1 MNNKPFHINRRDII
15 KYSSI
20 GLLGAIVTHKATEH
34 VLENQVQ
41 AIQEPMTEEK
51 FPFTLAGMF
60 LDSIQDVLSKI
71 ETETNTTVASNFS
84 PFLQNLYDSY
94 ANTLKTLPENY
105 KNNIHATSDFET
117 HLHQSRSFF
126 DRTTNTLHI
135 NPTFRNQ
142 LTSIS
147 CAIQILRHKDLINNN
162 RFQIPSELHI
172 PYLYATAFEFN
183 NIMYHDM
190 LAAIYTEGLYKP
202 KSQEHLTLEIF
213 QESLFTHL
221 EHNYPQPNSLW
232 RQVDH
237 ESSLATQ
244 YFKGKLANTSQLQEI
259 ANTNIFVTN
268 SFINAAQS
276 KQTPDP
282 SIKIKPILRRSY

>member
-1 MNNKPFHINRRDII
+1 MKNKPFQISRRDIL
-15 KYSSI
+15 KYTS
-20 GLLGAIVTHKATEH
+20 LGFLATIVTHKATQH
-34 VLENQVQ
+34 VLENQVET
-41 AIQEPMTEEK
+41 IQEPSTEDE

-60 LDSIQDVLSKI
+60 LDSIQEVINKI
-71 ETETNTTVASNFS
+71 KTEPNSTLASNFS

-94 ANTLKTLPENY
+94 ASTLDPLPASYSKNIQVTTDFKTQ
-105 KNNIHATSDFET
+105 
-117 HLHQSRSFF
+117 LHQSRSFF
-126 DRTTNTLHI
+126 DQITNVLHT

-147 CAIQILRHKDLINNN
+147 SSIQILRHRDLINNN
-162 RFQIPSELHI
+162 PFQIPTQLHI

-202 KSQEHLTLEIF
+202 KSQEHLTQENF
-213 QESLFTHL
+213 QESLLTHL
-221 EHNYPQPNSLW
+221 AHNYPQPNSLW

-244 YFKGKLANTSQLQEI
+244 YFMGKLANTSQLQEI
-259 ANTNIFVTN
+259 ANTNIFVSK
-268 SFINAAQS
+268 SFIQEAQS
-276 KQTPDP
+276 KQTPNP